1 MGRLILNQEEL
12 GLSSIMERLTRARV
26 KDCFKDE
33 DTIYFVVAEGEMGK
47 ALGKGGVNIKRV
59 QNELGRRIKVI
70 EYADNLV
77 DFVRN
82 IILPLKVAEIIDQN
96 GTVIIRDDKKKTKSL
111 LIGRGRKN
119 LTLIKRAV
127 SRFFNVEVVVE

>member
-1 MGRLILNQEEL
+1 
-12 GLSSIMERLTRARV
+12 MERLTRARV